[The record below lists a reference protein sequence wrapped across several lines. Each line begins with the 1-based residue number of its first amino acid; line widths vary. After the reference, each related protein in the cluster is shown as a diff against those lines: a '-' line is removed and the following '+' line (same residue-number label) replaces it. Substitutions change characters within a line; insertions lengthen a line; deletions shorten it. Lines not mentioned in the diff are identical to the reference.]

1 MAWKRVRTSVIAS
14 RLKAF
19 SYFTDTFISG
29 IKSGWK
35 YISGTWTGNYGAST
49 STTASSYPYLATKMA
64 GSDVVINVT
73 TASQGSGAALWV
85 TDSGDW
91 FGVISG
97 LDPGQQCNPVCN
109 AYSPASYNSVCGYN
123 SSGCNSSVCG
133 YNGNTNSVCGYN
145 NNTNNICGYNNN
157 TNNICGYN
165 GGNCNAFQYRPQCLC
180 DICTGNYNALVAYY
194 TGCNSNASPYYSGCN
209 SNAAPYYSGCNSNSS
224 PYYSG
229 CNSCWN
235 STPYYSGCNST
246 YYVCSNTTYSTCY
259 PSFIRIIKR
268 VSGTVSE
275 VVRQTM
281 SQAVNSL
288 KVTVSGSQIT
298 AKAYSDSALTSQI
311 DSDFVYTPLGNT
323 ITTSYGIVLGPS
335 SYNQGSSVGAVT
347 ITKQ

>member
-1 MAWKRVRTSVIAS
+1 MRKGIRRRSVVISS

-19 SYFTDTFISG
+19 SFFNDTFLSG
-29 IKSGWK
+29 VRAGWK
-35 YISGTWTGNYGAST
+35 YASGIWSGNLGGAT
-49 STTASSYPYLATKMA
+49 STAASSYPYLATKMA
-64 GSDVVINVT
+64 GSDVVIDVAA
-73 TASQGSGAALWV
+73 ASQGAGAALWV

-109 AYSPASYNSVCGYN
+109 STQYANNNSVCGFN
-123 SSGCNSSVCG
+123 GSGCN
-133 YNGNTNSVCGYN
+133 NSVCGWN
-145 NNTNNICGYNNN
+145 NVTCNNSVCGSTQATCNNSV
-157 TNNICGYN
+157 CGYN
-165 GGNCNAFQYRPQCLC
+165 GGNCNALQYRPQCLC
-180 DICTGNYNALVAYY
+180 QVCTGNF
-194 TGCNSNASPYYSGCN
+194 NASVPYYSGCN
-209 SNAAPYYSGCNSNSS
+209 SCNTAQPYYSGCNSCNTSTA
-224 PYYSG
+224 YTAG

-235 STPYYSGCNST
+235 STPYYSGCNNVYSF
-246 YYVCSNTTYSTCY
+246 CANTTYSTCY
-259 PSFIRIIKR
+259 PAFIRIIKR
-268 VSGTVSE
+268 VSGTISE

-288 KVTVSGSQIT
+288 KVTVTGNQIT
-298 AKAYSDSALTSQI
+298 TKAFSDSSLTSQI